1 MRINN
6 DCNTTSIPTKTTP
19 SQPKTPRHEHSII
32 FFNEKC
38 W

>member
-19 SQPKTPRHEHSII
+19 SQPKNPRHEHSII
-32 FFNEKC
+32 LFNE
-38 W
+38 